1 MQIEEK
7 QPRLNKEQCTAAF
20 CDENA
25 VVAAGAGSGKTKV
38 LANRFAWLLT
48 KKGYKIDEILTLTFT
63 KKAAAEMF
71 NRIHSLLAEIA
82 QNENGIAGKRA
93 RAALDDFIHARIQTL
108 DSYSASIVKQCASRY
123 GIRADFKIDDDRCNV
138 IAYEEALSFLIT
150 NRNHPAIEK
159 LYKDK
164 RPHDIAANIFAS
176 VLSDYCYL
184 EKERDFSLDVQKQC
198 AIIRDEWKLLR
209 DKVIRILDEIKD
221 FMSEDEAYHPDVL
234 PIIARYGNGE
244 IIIPDIKK
252 IQLFFDTIESC
263 PVKLCID
270 KAETHPLQNSLILM
284 LEYLA
289 ELAGINMRKGKKSGE
304 NPVKERISGIRG
316 IFPVFSS
323 IAVYIMQ
330 AGFIRSIMPLFT
342 QLQKSYLSRKR
353 TEGVLS
359 FRDVASLARTI
370 LIKQEDI
377 RRSEKESFKAIMI
390 DEFQDNNELQ
400 KDILFLLAE
409 KHDVMTKGIPAAGD
423 LCPDKLFFVGDEKQS
438 VYLFRG
444 ADVSVFRK
452 LKKELNSRDFPL
464 KINYRSSKYLIGAFN
479 AIFGGSEFD
488 PEGKSP
494 LGINRGVFAPEKSA
508 EFPSFEAAYAPLA
521 ANKNFAGK
529 LSICILNKYDIKN
542 NDDHGWLSAD
552 ESEARF
558 TAEKINSLLRKKDE
572 TGNPEYK
579 PDDIALLFR
588 TRSPQHL
595 YEKHLRLLNIPYT
608 CEDINDF
615 FYGGL
620 INDILS
626 VLRLTAYPHDSAAYA
641 EMLRSPFAGLSL
653 PGLAASLTVF
663 KNMENPQA
671 FSEEVLPR
679 LDESDQFKFKCG
691 RNIYQ
696 STLEKARTE
705 SISSLINGLWY
716 REGYRYE
723 AEWNPQT
730 AVYRELF
737 DYLFHLAV
745 KADAANESLA
755 AFTDNIRDLRDSK
768 SCLSG
773 IDIPLERQS
782 AVRLMT
788 IHKSKGLEFPVVFI
802 CGCGKHV
809 MPDISGTVFLSDEA
823 GLVISPPLPV
833 SCAHIEGLKNNFF
846 WEQSTAEL
854 KKKKTAELRRL
865 LYVGMTRAEKE
876 LYLSGN
882 IDINGN
888 YSDEEFSLIVKYYI
902 ENKCEN
908 NENYIEGDKII
919 NNDTFFGL
927 LLPSITPHIDDRG
940 LKNKKTFFTLEKI
953 TPYTEDDIK
962 RQENANAEFPN
973 NHKGLSLYLKTVRPF
988 YENAG
993 IIKTPDIMNNHI
1005 TPVSLRTKTAGD
1017 DIEKN
1022 TAELKQPFVN
1032 LDFSG
1037 VHSND
1042 IFKKIDSALEHFSG
1056 TGDDYVERFNPG
1068 SFGTIAHICVE
1079 AGLNNNEPEIPAN
1092 IAGYLTPA
1100 EIKIFLKAGKEL
1112 SKRFLDSP
1120 LGKIA
1125 QNAKFR
1131 ESEFSFRSIVKNEAG
1146 NEIFISGTV
1155 DLFFEDSDFI
1165 HIVDFKTDNREVPGE
1180 HGAQM
1185 ACYYRALSSLF
1196 AVPKK
1201 KECRA
1206 WLYYLRTGHAVDMTE
1221 KVKNFDLERK
1231 VFL

>member
-1 MQIEEK
+1 MEIEKK
-7 QPRLNKEQCTAAF
+7 QPQLNKEQRAAAF
-20 CDENA
+20 CNENA

-63 KKAAAEMF
+63 KKAAVEMY
-71 NRIHSLLAEIA
+71 NRIHSLLAEIT
-82 QNENGIAGKRA
+82 QNESGVTGKRA
-93 RAALDDFIHARIQTL
+93 REALDDFIHARIQTL

-123 GIRADFKIDDDRCNV
+123 GIRADFKIDDSRCNA
-138 IAYEEALSFLIT
+138 IAFEEALPFLIT

-176 VLSDYCYL
+176 VLSEYSYL
-184 EKERDFSLDVQKQC
+184 EKERDFSLDVQKQR
-198 AIIRDEWKLLR
+198 AIICNEWKLLR
-209 DKVIRILDEIKD
+209 AKIILILDEIKD
-221 FMSEDEAYHPDVL
+221 FMSEDETYHPDVIPL
-234 PIIARYGNGE
+234 IARYGNGK
-244 IIIPDIKK
+244 INIPDIT
-252 IQLFFDTIESC
+252 QLRLYFDAIKSFPPES
-263 PVKLCID
+263 CID
-270 KAETHPLQNSLILM
+270 KAESHPLRKSMILT

-289 ELAGINMRKGKKSGE
+289 EFAGINMRKGKRAGE
-304 NPVKERISGIRG
+304 NPVKNRIYIIRD
-316 IFPVFSS
+316 IFPAVSS
-323 IAVYIMQ
+323 VAVYIMQ

-342 QLQKSYLSRKR
+342 QLQKNYLFRKR

-370 LIKQEDI
+370 LIEQNDI

-390 DEFQDNNELQ
+390 DEFQDNNEPQ

-409 KHDVMTKGIPAAGD
+409 RPDVMTKGIPAAGD

-452 LKKELNSRDFPL
+452 LKTELNSRNLPL
-464 KINYRSSKYLIGAFN
+464 ITNYRSSKYLIGAFN

-488 PEGKSP
+488 PDGKSP
-494 LGINRGVFAPEKSA
+494 LGINQAVFAPVKSA
-508 EFPSFEAAYAPLA
+508 EFPPFEAAYTQLA
-521 ANKNFAGK
+521 ANNDFPGK
-529 LSICILNKYDIKN
+529 LSLFILNKHDMKN
-542 NDDHGWLSAD
+542 EDNEWLSAD

-558 TAEKINSLLRKKDE
+558 TAEKINSLLHEKDE
-572 TGNPEYK
+572 TGNFKYK
-579 PDDIALLFR
+579 PGDIALLFR
-588 TRSPQHL
+588 TRSSQYL
-595 YEKHLRLLNIPYT
+595 YEKHLRLLNVSYA

-620 INDILS
+620 VNDIIS
-626 VLRLTAYPHDSAAYA
+626 VLRLTAYPYDGAAYA

-653 PGLAASLTVF
+653 SGLAACLTVF
-663 KNMENPQA
+663 QSAKYPQA
-671 FSEEVLPR
+671 FGEEVFPD
-679 LDESDQFKFKCG
+679 LDEADQFKFKCG
-691 RNIYQ
+691 RKIYL
-696 STLEKARTE
+696 SVCEKAQTE
-705 SISSLINGLWY
+705 NISSLISELWY

-755 AFTDNIRDLRDSK
+755 IFTDNMRDLRDSK
-768 SCLSG
+768 YGLSE
-773 IDIPLERQS
+773 IDIPLERKS
-782 AVRLMT
+782 AVSLMT

-809 MPDISGTVFLSDEA
+809 MPDINAAVSLSDEA

-833 SCAHIEGLKNNFF
+833 SCAHIEGLKDNFF
-846 WEQSTAEL
+846 WERSVMEL

-882 IDINGN
+882 LDISDN
-888 YSDEEFSLIVKYYI
+888 YSNDDFSLTIKNYT

-927 LLPSITPHIDDRG
+927 LLPSIAPHIDEKG
-940 LKNKKTFFTLEKI
+940 LNIKKTFFTLEKI
-953 TPYTEDDIK
+953 PPYTKDEIK
-962 RQENANAEFPN
+962 KQEGANSEFPN
-973 NHKGLSLYLKTVRPF
+973 NHKGLSLYLKTVQQY
-988 YENAG
+988 YENAN
-993 IIKTPDIMNNHI
+993 IIKTPDIRNNRI
-1005 TPVSLRTKTAGD
+1005 TPVLLRKKINGGDVEKDTAGL
-1017 DIEKN
+1017 E
-1022 TAELKQPFVN
+1022 QPPVN
-1032 LDFSG
+1032 RNFSG
-1037 VHSND
+1037 ADSND
-1042 IFKKIDSALEHFSG
+1042 IFTGIDSALERFSD
-1056 TGDDYVERFNPG
+1056 TNDDYGERFNSG

-1079 AGLNNNEPEIPAN
+1079 AGLNNNKPEIPAN
-1092 IAGYLTPA
+1092 IAGYLTPV
-1100 EIKIFLKAGKEL
+1100 EINILLKAGKEL
-1112 SKRFLDSP
+1112 SKRFLNSP

-1131 ESEFSFRSIVKNEAG
+1131 ESEFSFRSIIKNKAG

-1155 DLFFEDSDFI
+1155 DLFFEDTDCI
-1165 HIVDFKTDNREVPGE
+1165 HIVDFKTDNREIPSE
-1180 HGAQM
+1180 HSPQM
-1185 ACYYRALSSLF
+1185 ACYYRAISSLF

-1221 KVKNFDLERK
+1221 RVKKYDLENK
-1231 VFL
+1231 AFI